1 MEILPAITRMI
12 NGEFFFDIVSACD
25 AVSFFML
32 KETFLCQVL
41 ITDPVVSFPKTT
53 QETIT
58 KQNEIISFS
67 YFLHFCQI
75 E

>member
-41 ITDPVVSFPKTT
+41 ITDPVVSFPK
-53 QETIT
+53 QR
-58 KQNEIISFS
+58 KKLSF
-67 YFLHFCQI
+67 LKCKDPCAN
-75 E
+75 

>member
-32 KETFLCQVL
+32 KETFLFQVL

-53 QETIT
+53 QETIFP
-58 KQNEIISFS
+58 QM
-67 YFLHFCQI
+67 
-75 E
+75 